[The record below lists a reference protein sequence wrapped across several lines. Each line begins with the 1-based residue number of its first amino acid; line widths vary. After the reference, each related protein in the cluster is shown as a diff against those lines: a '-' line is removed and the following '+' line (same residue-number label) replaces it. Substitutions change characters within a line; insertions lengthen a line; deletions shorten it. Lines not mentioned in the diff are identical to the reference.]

1 MLVEKYKPKKVNE
14 IIGQKK
20 AVDIFLKWIRNW
32 KPGKKALLFHG
43 KTGTGKTSLVQAYAL
58 ENNLDFIEMNASDFR
73 TSEQIQQNL
82 GNSIK
87 QQSLFKKGK
96 IFLIDE
102 IDGLAGRED
111 IGGVKEI
118 IKIIKE
124 SYYPIILTAND
135 PWDPK
140 LRSLRTYCQLVQF
153 DKINVWAIYKKLD
166 EISRKENLQ
175 IDQDVIRQIAKTS
188 EGDLRSAINDL
199 EILAAGKTKI
209 NSENLESVGFRE
221 KETNIFEMLKIVF
234 KTNKIEIAVDAI
246 QNVSKDPEEIL
257 LWIEQNI
264 LNEYEKPEEIIKAF
278 EALSRAD
285 LFLGRT
291 KKRQNWK
298 YMKYTIDL
306 MTGGVALSKK
316 QIYSKFSR
324 YQYPDIIKNLGKS
337 KAIRNKQKE
346 ELLEL
351 SKRLH
356 CSTKKIRE
364 FYLPYFKLQDNSN
377 NFHK

>member
-14 IIGQKK
+14 IIGQNK
-20 AVDIFLKWIRNW
+20 AIDIFLRWTKTW
-32 KPGKKALLFHG
+32 KKGKKALLFHG
-43 KTGTGKTSLVQAYAL
+43 KPGTGKTALVQAHAL

-73 TSEQIQQNL
+73 TADQIKENL
-82 GNSIK
+82 GSSIK
-87 QQSLFKKGK
+87 QKSLFKKGK

-102 IDGLAGRED
+102 IDGLAGRQD
-111 IGGVKEI
+111 LGGTKEI
-118 IKIIKE
+118 IRIIKE
-124 SYYPIILTAND
+124 SSFPIVLIAND
-135 PWDPK
+135 PWSMK
-140 LRSLRTYCQLVQF
+140 LRSLRSYCQLVQF
-153 DKINVWAIYKKLD
+153 DKINIWNIAKKLE
-166 EISRKENLQ
+166 EISKKENLQ

-221 KETNIFEMLKIVF
+221 KETNIFEMLKIIF

-246 QNVSKDPEEIL
+246 QNVGKDPEEIL

-298 YMKYTIDL
+298 YMKYIIDL

-316 QIYSKFSR
+316 QIYNKFSR

-337 KAIRNKQKE
+337 KIMRNKQKE

-364 FYLPYFKLQDNSN
+364 FYLPYFKL
-377 NFHK
+377 